1 MSLKVLKIEEF
12 NEKIKQYIPFHEVS
26 IPPRLG
32 DIEGQKFKCGCGKDH
47 TMDFDKHYFI
57 ADGGMFKA
65 IILSPNCGYLNALK
79 LKKLFSSG
87 IENLFCTK
95 FLLKKPKYGLN
106 DYPDIPSAIDIYLKR
121 Q

>member
-47 TMDFDKHYFI
+47 TMNFDKNYFI

-65 IILSPNCGYLNALK
+65 IFLSPTCGYLNALK

-95 FLLKKPKYGLN
+95 FLLKKPKYGLK
-106 DYPDIPSAIDIYLKR
+106 DYPDIPSAIDMYLKR

>member
-47 TMDFDKHYFI
+47 TMNFDKHYLLQMVVYSKQF
-57 ADGGMFKA
+57 
-65 IILSPNCGYLNALK
+65 SYLQLVV
-79 LKKLFSSG
+79 
-87 IENLFCTK
+87 I
-95 FLLKKPKYGLN
+95 
-106 DYPDIPSAIDIYLKR
+106 
-121 Q
+121 